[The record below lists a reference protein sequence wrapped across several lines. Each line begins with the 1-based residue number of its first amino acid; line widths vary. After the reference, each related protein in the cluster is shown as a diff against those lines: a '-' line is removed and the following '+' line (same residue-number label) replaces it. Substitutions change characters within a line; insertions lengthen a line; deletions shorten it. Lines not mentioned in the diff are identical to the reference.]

1 MEHSSVSTAR
11 YNKPAFSLRPVVE
24 DTARLHKLV
33 VSERPRFSDAGV
45 VAPSH
50 RVERMRAS
58 TRVTDTPRIAEQRDG
73 LSCQQRNMHDCV
85 TRSSPSRQAIPARSL
100 FSTTMKSHQKR
111 SRVLALLTPDTMKSV
126 KEAKVDKA
134 EAEGVAAAIR
144 RETWIVALAV
154 ELNPVTNT
162 YEVKC
167 RDLERRIF
175 IFVKSSRDWDMLKQR
190 HS

>member
-1 MEHSSVSTAR
+1 M
-11 YNKPAFSLRPVVE
+11 
-24 DTARLHKLV
+24 
-33 VSERPRFSDAGV
+33 
-45 VAPSH
+45 
-50 RVERMRAS
+50 
-58 TRVTDTPRIAEQRDG
+58 
-73 LSCQQRNMHDCV
+73 
-85 TRSSPSRQAIPARSL
+85 
-100 FSTTMKSHQKR
+100 
-111 SRVLALLTPDTMKSV
+111 LTPDTMKSV

-175 IFVKSSRDWDMLKQR
+175 IFVKSSRDWDILKQR